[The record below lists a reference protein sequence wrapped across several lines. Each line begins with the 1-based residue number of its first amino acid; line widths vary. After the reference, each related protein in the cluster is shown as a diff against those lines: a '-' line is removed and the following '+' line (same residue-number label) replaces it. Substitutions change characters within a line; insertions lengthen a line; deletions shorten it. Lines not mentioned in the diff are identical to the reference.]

1 MTTAMP
7 NAGPPAFYTVREAA
21 EILRC
26 NKNTLYRAIH
36 EGAFPA
42 VQIRTRF
49 VIPAAVVEQL
59 ARQAVETGACIDV
72 AQLTAER
79 RTAREVREITG
90 GAPW

>member
-1 MTTAMP
+1 MSTALP

-42 VQIRTRF
+42 VQIRSRF
-49 VIPAAVVEQL
+49 VVPAAAVEQL
-59 ARQAVETGACIDV
+59 ARAAVETGVCVDV
-72 AQLTAER
+72 AQMTAER
-79 RTAREVREITG
+79 RTAREIQQVTG

>member
-1 MTTAMP
+1 MSTALP
-7 NAGPPAFYTVREAA
+7 NAGKPAFYTVREAA

-49 VIPAAVVEQL
+49 VVPAAAVEQF
-59 ARQAVETGACIDV
+59 ARRAVETGTCVDV
-72 AQLTAER
+72 AQMTTDH
-79 RTAREVREITG
+79 RTARELHQATG
-90 GAPW
+90 GVQW

>member
-1 MTTAMP
+1 MTTAMSD
-7 NAGPPAFYTVREAA
+7 AGPPAFYTVREAA

-42 VQIRTRF
+42 VQIRSRF
-49 VIPAAVVEQL
+49 VVPAAAVEQL
-59 ARQAVETGACIDV
+59 ARQATESGVCVDV
-72 AQLTAER
+72 AQMTAER

>member
-1 MTTAMP
+1 MSTALP
-7 NAGPPAFYTVREAA
+7 NADRPAFYTVREAA

-42 VQIRTRF
+42 VQIRSRF
-49 VIPAAVVEQL
+49 VVPAEAVEQF
-59 ARQAVETGACIDV
+59 ARRAVETGTCVDV
-72 AQLTAER
+72 AGMTAEH
-79 RTAREVREITG
+79 RTARELAEFRG

>member
-1 MTTAMP
+1 MSTALP
-7 NAGPPAFYTVREAA
+7 NAGRPAFYTVREAA

-42 VQIRTRF
+42 VQIRSRF
-49 VIPAAVVEQL
+49 VVPAEAVERF
-59 ARQAVETGACIDV
+59 AAQAVETGTCIDV
-72 AQLTAER
+72 AQMTAEH
-79 RTAREVREITG
+79 RTARELAQLWA

>member
-1 MTTAMP
+1 MSNALP
-7 NAGPPAFYTVREAA
+7 NAGPPAFYTVREVA

-42 VQIRTRF
+42 VQIRNRF
-49 VIPAAVVEQL
+49 VVPAAAVEQL
-59 ARQAVETGACIDV
+59 AQHAIETGVCVDV
-72 AQLTAER
+72 ARMTAER
-79 RTAREVREITG
+79 RTAREIQQATG

>member
-1 MTTAMP
+1 MSTALP
-7 NAGPPAFYTVREAA
+7 NADRPAFYTVREAA

-42 VQIRTRF
+42 VQIRSRF
-49 VIPAAVVEQL
+49 VVPAEAVERL
-59 ARQAVETGACIDV
+59 ARQAVESGSCVDV
-72 AQLTAER
+72 ARMTSEHRTSRELAQLR
-79 RTAREVREITG
+79 G

>member
-1 MTTAMP
+1 MP

-21 EILRC
+21 AILRC

-42 VQIRTRF
+42 VRIRNRF
-49 VIPAAVVEQL
+49 VVPAEAVEQF
-59 ARQAVETGACIDV
+59 ARQAVETGVCVDV
-72 AQLTAER
+72 ARMTEQK
-79 RTAREVREITG
+79 RTAREMRDSLG

>member
-1 MTTAMP
+1 MSTAMP

-42 VQIRTRF
+42 VQIRNRF
-49 VIPAAVVEQL
+49 VVPAEAVEQL
-59 ARQAVETGACIDV
+59 ARHAVETGVCIDV
-72 AQLTAER
+72 AQMTAQR
-79 RTAREVREITG
+79 RTAREIQQATG
-90 GAPW
+90 GVLW